1 MSFSEEGDFSPS
13 FCFYDFIATTPSLDK
28 QRKYRMIYSLPSS
41 GEDL

>member
-1 MSFSEEGDFSPS
+1 MSFKEEGDFFSL
-13 FCFYDFIATTPSLDK
+13 FCFFGFIAAFPSLDK

>member
-1 MSFSEEGDFSPS
+1 MSFKEEGDFFSL
-13 FCFYDFIATTPSLDK
+13 FCFFDITATTPSPDK